1 MPRIV
6 SDGTYDIYVYAG
18 DHPPP
23 HCHVFW
29 AGDKQALVDLRS
41 LKVIAGDALPRAGA
55 ALVQAHL
62 NVLLAA
68 WQRLN
73 P

>member
-1 MPRIV
+1 MLRIV
-6 SDGTYDIYVYAG
+6 SDGTYSVYVYAA

-29 AGDKQALVDLRS
+29 AGDKQAQVDLGS
-41 LKVIAGDALPRAGA
+41 ITVIAGDSVPRAGLK
-55 ALVQAHL
+55 LVRAHRDE
-62 NVLLAA
+62 LLAA